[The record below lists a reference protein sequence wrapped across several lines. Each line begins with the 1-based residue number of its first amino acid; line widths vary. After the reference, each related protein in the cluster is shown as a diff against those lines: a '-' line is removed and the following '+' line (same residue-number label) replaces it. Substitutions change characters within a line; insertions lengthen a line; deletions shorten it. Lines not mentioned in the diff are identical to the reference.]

1 MQIEE
6 AREMVKVAAN
16 FLASQEQAAMKDVR
30 LEQIERRGDNEFSV
44 VLSYPDAIS
53 TFGNLGLVNARVYK
67 ELIVNEELKEVI
79 ALRIWK

>member
-1 MQIEE
+1 
-6 AREMVKVAAN
+6 
-16 FLASQEQAAMKDVR
+16 
-30 LEQIERRGDNEFSV
+30 